1 MTTIPYHEAL
11 GYKAYRH
18 GDHAEA
24 HTHWQYAE
32 YLKREKNDKSQ
43 RNTNKL
49 DAKRNRQ
56 TAGVVDSGKVRQ
68 GNKPFCRGKKRAVNM
83 DESQKTKAETP

>member
-1 MTTIPYHEAL
+1 MTTIPYHESL
-11 GYKAYRH
+11 GYRAIEQGENPH
-18 GDHAEA
+18 I
-24 HTHWQYAE
+24 HWQYAE

-56 TAGVVDSGKVRQ
+56 TARTLDSREGRQ

-83 DESQKTKAETP
+83 DESQKTKAETPE

>member
-11 GYKAYRH
+11 GYRAIEQGENPH
-18 GDHAEA
+18 I
-24 HTHWQYAE
+24 HWQYAE

-43 RNTNKL
+43 RKTSKL

-56 TAGVVDSGKVRQ
+56 TSGNVDLGETRQ
-68 GNKPFCRGKKRAVNM
+68 GNKPFHRWKKRKL
-83 DESQKTKAETP
+83 DLDKGQKVKAETPE

>member
-1 MTTIPYHEAL
+1 MTTISYYERM
-11 GYKAYRH
+11 GF
-18 GDHAEA
+18 DAERNNQNP

-56 TAGVVDSGKVRQ
+56 TAGDVDSGKVRQ
-68 GNKPFCRGKKRAVNM
+68 GNKPFHRGKKRAVNM
-83 DESQKTKAETP
+83 DESQKTKAETSE